1 MQNHSLFEF
10 YSSVETDTKG
20 HGCLCCQS
28 IFNANNA
35 VAEVRITSSLL
46 NSVQISRE
54 HVQNLGVSLFVP
66 NAEVVGRMIND
77 VKAKPSIVVAAKRI
91 FVSAYINPSDFK
103 IIMLN
108 GATHDDWNR
117 FLQEVRY
124 TLGIPPGASSLQVT
138 LAETNIAINGA
149 SQLEAGDKIIIR
161 F

>member
-77 VKAKPSIVVAAKRI
+77 VKAKPSIVATQSVPAKRI

-138 LAETNIAINGA
+138 LAVMRIYNIEIVD
-149 SQLEAGDKIIIR
+149 SLCLI
-161 F
+161 